1 MKIEQIIRHD
11 IQWSAII
18 SIQLRQLYID
28 AFIPNENFYKFT
40 IIWKQKELLSS
51 LCSNV
56 LVFLLFESL
65 VKIN

>member
-40 IIWKQKELLSS
+40 IMETKRIAVFSLLKRFSVS
-51 LCSNV
+51 AV
-56 LVFLLFESL
+56 
-65 VKIN
+65 